1 VKLTKSNVV
10 ITLAPYFFPF
20 YTFLVIVAALV
31 TYAFLRPLPYLPLW
45 MFLIGF
51 TWAFHALFTLET
63 LCERQPD
70 VKLYG
75 RLFSWSV
82 IFLVNVALVLVW
94 LACTTTLTF
103 SELGGICATRAISA
117 YTGVGLAFW
126 RLLAWIYE
134 KPKGT

>member
-1 VKLTKSNVV
+1 MAS
-10 ITLAPYFFPF
+10 
-20 YTFLVIVAALV
+20 FL
-31 TYAFLRPLPYLPLW
+31 Y
-45 MFLIGF
+45 LIGF
-51 TWAFHALFTLET
+51 TWAFHALFTLEP

-103 SELGGICATRAISA
+103 GELGGICLSRAISA
-117 YTGVGLAFW
+117 YVGVGLAFW